1 MRYSDEA
8 FWVMVFYFDSKIW
21 QEGGAITEGV
31 QHNPDETLW
40 WIIRDPK
47 GQT

>member
-1 MRYSDEA
+1 MREAPQDLPSSVRYSDEA

-31 QHNPDETLW
+31 QHNPDETL
-40 WIIRDPK
+40 
-47 GQT
+47 